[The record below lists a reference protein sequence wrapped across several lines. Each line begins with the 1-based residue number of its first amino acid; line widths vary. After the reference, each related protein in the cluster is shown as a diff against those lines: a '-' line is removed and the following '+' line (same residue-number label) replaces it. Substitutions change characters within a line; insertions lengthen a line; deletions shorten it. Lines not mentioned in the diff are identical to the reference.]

1 MSDSN
6 RGENGSGFVTRDEF
20 YVAIKDLAQGLEK
33 RLDKMSSQIQGVEG
47 NSKPNFATMASWA
60 SVIITVFALLGGSAS
75 YYFNVRIALLDQARK
90 DTSEQIN
97 TRIER
102 LENIDDESRMDE
114 IRRYRELLHDKL
126 KEKE

>member
-1 MSDSN
+1 MSEQKGD
-6 RGENGSGFVTRDEF
+6 NGNGFVTRDEF
-20 YVAIKDLAQGLEK
+20 YAAIKDLANGLER
-33 RLDKMSSQIQGVEG
+33 RLDKMSSQIQSVEG
-47 NSKPNFATMASWA
+47 TAKPNFATMASWA

-114 IRRYRELLHDKL
+114 IQRYRDLIHDKL
-126 KEKE
+126 KEME